1 MRLRSLAF
9 VVSFIALSAT
19 ARAQEWAN
27 YGTISAE
34 PTAGRIC
41 SGDAN
46 GKDILCA
53 SPAPYVD
60 TSGNLGIG
68 TTTMTGKVN
77 INAPSTQ
84 TAAQAFGV
92 YLDGAQST
100 ANSSGYYGL
109 HIVPTYTA
117 ASGNTL
123 ATFIGVRTSPQNANT
138 GTVTSMHGILAIP
151 GNTSGGTVTSMVGV
165 YGVAQ
170 NVSTG
175 TVTTMHAMYARC
187 DNTDASGIVTTCYGL
202 YLATPTTTGA
212 ITNKY
217 GVYQV
222 DTNSTNYFGGAVRLA
237 ASNYLNWGATAG
249 TSGYGFRDNAG
260 ALEYKN
266 SGGSWTALNAG
277 TATNFA
283 AGTVSAPGLYVT
295 GDSNT
300 GLYQATA
307 DSVSITAGG
316 VEAARFNT
324 AASGV
329 NYLAVTPSATT
340 AAVQL
345 STAGTDSNI
354 NLVLTP
360 KGSGNVGIGTGS
372 PAEKLQVSGN
382 VKVAGTIQTADAS
395 ATCSVAAD
403 LGKFRYNTS
412 TGKFQIC
419 K

>member
-9 VVSFIALSAT
+9 VVSLIALSAT

-60 TSGNLGIG
+60 TSGNVGIG
-68 TTTMTGKVN
+68 TTTMPAKLS
-77 INAPSTQ
+77 INAPSTN
-84 TAAQAFGV
+84 TASAFYAV
-92 YLDGAQST
+92 NIKGAQST
-100 ANSSGYYGL
+100 ANTQGYYGL
-109 HIVPTYTA
+109 NLNPTYTA

-123 ATFIGVRTSPQNANT
+123 VGMTGLQSNPQNTSTGTVSDMRGVYGVPQNT
-138 GTVTSMHGILAIP
+138 SSGIVTNMFGVIAMPQNTSTGTVSGMTGLYGRCDNLNASGTVTS
-151 GNTSGGTVTSMVGV
+151 
-165 YGVAQ
+165 
-170 NVSTG
+170 
-175 TVTTMHAMYARC
+175 C
-187 DNTDASGIVTTCYGL
+187 FGL
-202 YLATPTTTGA
+202 YLETPTTTGA

-277 TATNFA
+277 AATNFA